1 MARTASLFSA
11 YLLALF
17 LMAIAYSV
25 VPPPVESG
33 MAIQG
38 RFLLTA
44 PVE

>member
-11 YLLALF
+11 YLLALV

-33 MAIQG
+33 MAIPG
-38 RFLLTA
+38 RVLVTA
-44 PVE
+44 SLD